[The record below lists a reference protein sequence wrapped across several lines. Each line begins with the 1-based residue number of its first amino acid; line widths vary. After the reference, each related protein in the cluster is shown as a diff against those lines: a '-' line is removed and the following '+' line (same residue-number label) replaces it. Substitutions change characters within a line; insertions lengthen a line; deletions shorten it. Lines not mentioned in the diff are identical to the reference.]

1 MYREAG
7 KGPGEFAATYNREFH
22 PSFHEFFSLLVTSFE
37 PFFIFQFMPSFE
49 KQAEL
54 DGETNS

>member
-22 PSFHEFFSLLVTSFE
+22 PSFHEFFSSARSEFTRDFV
-37 PFFIFQFMPSFE
+37 
-49 KQAEL
+49 
-54 DGETNS
+54 